1 MHFMVYLQVYEYPRN
16 STTIMSF
23 SILMMVT
30 NNMEEKL
37 SPKTGIQQTKLRVHD
52 KEIINSVEAVSSYKA
67 YFF

>member
-1 MHFMVYLQVYEYPRN
+1 
-16 STTIMSF
+16 
-23 SILMMVT
+23 MMVT

-37 SPKTGIQQTKLRVHD
+37 KQKTGIKQTKLRVHD

>member
-1 MHFMVYLQVYEYPRN
+1 MVYLQVYEYPRN

-52 KEIINSVEAVSSYKA
+52 KEIIISVEAVSSYKA